1 MKLHDLRPNPGAKKN
16 KKRKGRGTSSG
27 LGKTAGRG
35 HRGQNAR
42 SGGRVSPG
50 FEGGQLPLQR
60 RLPKRGFTNP
70 FKKEWSIVNISD
82 LNELFDEDTKVTP
95 EELINKGLIRK
106 LQKNGV
112 KILGNGKLEK
122 KLTVKAN
129 KFSKSAVEKIEEAG
143 GKVEVI

>member
-1 MKLHDLRPNPGAKKN
+1 LKLHDLRPNPGAKKN